1 MPCAYNSF
9 IPFRVCF
16 PNSHEL
22 IIKEVIKNTAMKN
35 KISMFVGK
43 VLEGKLTRTQYVLQS
58 TASYIMSFT
67 LIPMPTGIDQRR
79 ERIWEILS
87 TVKYFTTAVYLSSIG
102 HLLSATHVIW
112 TIPVCRVLSL
122 SLLPSW
128 PTLGELIVLPLETM
142 ASGSSHCILPQTEH
156 VSGQGGES
164 EAAQR
169 CQKM

>member
-1 MPCAYNSF
+1 MMPCAYNSF

-67 LIPMPTGIDQRR
+67 LIPMPTGILTNNSSLIRKTGV
-79 ERIWEILS
+79 S
-87 TVKYFTTAVYLSSIG
+87 TFSNVVCLCKCLFYFNVL
-102 HLLSATHVIW
+102 HLHFSANVVSDKCFYFFHF
-112 TIPVCRVLSL
+112 SL
-122 SLLPSW
+122 GLGYVNSLKC
-128 PTLGELIVLPLETM
+128 TLNFTL
-142 ASGSSHCILPQTEH
+142 
-156 VSGQGGES
+156 
-164 EAAQR
+164 
-169 CQKM
+169 